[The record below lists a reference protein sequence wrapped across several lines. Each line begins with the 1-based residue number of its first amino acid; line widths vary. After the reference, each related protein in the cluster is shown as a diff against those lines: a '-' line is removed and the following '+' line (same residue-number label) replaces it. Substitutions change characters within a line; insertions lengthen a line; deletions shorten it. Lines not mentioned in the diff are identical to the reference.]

1 MHRALIVAR
10 IRPDREEEVAAVFA
24 DSDRGELPRLVGVRS
39 RSLFRFDDLYM
50 HLIEGDRPLG
60 PAVAE
65 VKDHPAFRSVSA
77 ALDPMISAYHPETW
91 RTPADAMATEFYQWN
106 AESGIWRR
114 GAGGAG

>member
-10 IRPDREEEVAAVFA
+10 IRPNREEEVAAVFA
-24 DSDRGELPRLVGVRS
+24 DSDRGELPKLVGVRS

-77 ALDPMISAYHPETW
+77 ALDPMISAYYPDTW
-91 RTPADAMATEFYQWN
+91 RGPADAMAREFYRWSSD
-106 AESGIWRR
+106 SGIWRR
-114 GAGGAG
+114 DADSTG